1 MPIVNVILE
10 KPDVVLRFIV
20 GYFYNLNEYFVQMF
34 ITTQCFMKIRSFNIY
49 KSTLVWP
56 AMWHWG
62 TRPLSSNNNFFMSHR
77 GCRKFITA
85 DFLSGSI
92 FSSAL
97 KTSEM
102 GNDRMMFYHAY

>member
-34 ITTQCFMKIRSFNIY
+34 M
-49 KSTLVWP
+49 WP